1 MKTKTPV
8 LLLAVLLLLPW
19 IAAFPGALSA
29 AATCDRSGCGR
40 ALCASP
46 ATPAPSDR
54 WGGLK
59 PLGSYTTCTST
70 GPAFCTDS
78 TAFVESQQAYS
89 SFPWYMSL
97 DTENN
102 YLFVALAHGLQVWD
116 ARNGFPQPLSQL
128 SFRAFPVW
136 SANAELKWPLQDV
149 DAPANVDDEVAVAGL
164 GGIGIGIIDLS
175 DKTSPKVL
183 YQSYKKD
190 GTQVYTATLGARR
203 YAFLATAT
211 GDPAG
216 GLFAFD
222 MTQAKIYTS
231 APCFEAVPAGGEAVQ
246 CPGVYLGRIGSRTSV
261 SYVDGVDQFVVASA
275 GTSRGF
281 EIWDLSNPA
290 SPLLKLTGLNDRTA
304 NGVALWKQGSAYYLA
319 VRTVAFEPTA
329 GREVHRT
336 SIYDV
341 SCVAGSSCPAL
352 GAPLFSAEFNGGGIS
367 EFVDFSRSNGVPFLY
382 LGSDERCLGGTQ
394 REWLLDVSNP
404 AAAQDISPFNYW
416 GWYYRGGP
424 TGFNLV
430 APRSGKFVGNTFY
443 RAGLSI
449 FDYHQ
454 RTGTTGGGGSS
465 IDLAGPDS
473 GQTGGLYTF
482 TATATGCTPSDSG
495 WTWGV
500 GDGVIAGSAT
510 GPQVAVSWSNPG
522 TKPISATNSACGSAL
537 GLKPV
542 AISGTG
548 SLAASFTFSPSSPKP
563 GQAITFDASS
573 SAGGPTQY
581 TWDFGDGTTA
591 VGKVVTHAYPNA
603 GGYSVQLTISRPG
616 ASDRTQRVVAVA
628 ADVPPPPDAT
638 FQTSATCSNQFGFDV
653 CQATAGTA
661 VSFTANATGAASY
674 AWDFG
679 DGTATGRAVTHTW
692 SQAGSYA
699 VTLTVSNS
707 QASASS
713 SETFQIGS
721 AGPGPG
727 PGPGPEPV
735 HPELIPW
742 IAETSGAL
750 VQSTGLYVYNPGVS
764 PITVTIEF
772 RKRGTPDV
780 NPPRATRT
788 IAPGATLFFAD
799 VLKDLFA
806 RQNTTGFLTVTPQGT
821 IDVAPVVTSF
831 NTTLQG
837 SSRFGQTVPGQTL
850 GGGTLP
856 AVQDLVALSDDGE
869 KLSYFGVTNPNPAPA
884 TYRLRFF
891 DATGKQI
898 ALSPTFTVSAFG
910 QRQFQEEE
918 IHGTFGVSGAD
929 YRVQVETLSGGA
941 LYPYGSV
948 IRRATGDPSFIE
960 PGVAKSSRS
969 YLVGA
974 LSAPGPMGSLFRTDA
989 VLANLGAQPLHA
1001 DLSFLSVGPG
1011 ARSTAPVSLTLQ
1023 PGETRRLTDVIHG
1036 QWGVANAIGILT
1048 LVSRD
1053 PSGALPVFQGE
1064 SYDDAQPSRRFGQSM
1079 TAFSDADA
1087 ATAGRTVVLTGLRQD
1102 ADYRTT
1108 LWLFNPATEAGL
1120 YDLVYR
1126 GLDGTVLG
1134 RLDGIALG
1142 AGKARQLSP
1151 GQHPIPAAGA
1161 PGGFTVQVVVHSG
1174 KLLAAGQVVNNG
1186 TNDPAYVQG
1195 ASR

>member
-1 MKTKTPV
+1 MKKMKTPV
-8 LLLAVLLLLPW
+8 VLLAFLLLVGLMAAV
-19 IAAFPGALSA
+19 ASA
-29 AATCDRSGCGR
+29 AGPACDRSGCGR
-40 ALCASP
+40 AACASP
-46 ATPAPSDR
+46 AAPAPADR

-59 PLGSYTTCTST
+59 PLGSYTTCGSQ

-89 SFPWYMSL
+89 GFPWYMSL
-97 DTENN
+97 DTENSF
-102 YLFVALAHGLQVWD
+102 LFVALAHGFQVWD
-116 ARNGFPQPLSQL
+116 AHAGFPQPLSEL
-128 SFRAFPVW
+128 SFRAFPIW

-149 DAPANVDDEVAVAGL
+149 DAPANVDDQVAVAGV
-164 GGIGIGIIDLS
+164 GGIGLAIIDLA
-175 DKTSPKVL
+175 DKSNPKLL
-183 YQSYKKD
+183 YQNYKKD
-190 GTQVYTATLGARR
+190 GNQVYAATLGGRR
-203 YAFLATAT
+203 YAFLASPTA
-211 GDPAG
+211 DPTG

-222 MTQAKIYTS
+222 MTQAKLYTP
-231 APCFEAVPAGGEAVQ
+231 PCFEAVPASGEEVQ
-246 CPGVYLGRIGSRTSV
+246 CPGVYLGRIGARTSA
-261 SYVDGVDQFVVASA
+261 SYVDGADQFVVFSS
-275 GTSRGF
+275 GSSRGF
-281 EIWDLSNPA
+281 EIWDFSNPA
-290 SPLLKLTGLNDRTA
+290 SPQLRLTGLNDRTT

-319 VRTVAFEPTA
+319 ARTAAFEATA

-341 SCVAGSSCPAL
+341 SCIASSCSPL

-382 LGSDERCLGGTQ
+382 LGSDDHCLGGTQ

-430 APRSGKFVGNTFY
+430 APRSGKFVGTTFY

-465 IDLAGPDS
+465 IDVAGPDS
-473 GQTGGLYTF
+473 GQTGGLYTY
-482 TATATGCTPSDSG
+482 TATATGCTPGAGG
-495 WTWGV
+495 WTWTV
-500 GDGVIAGSAT
+500 GDGTVAGAAS
-510 GPQVAVSWSNPG
+510 GPQITVSWADPG
-522 TKPISATNSACGSAL
+522 TKPVSATNSACGSAL

-581 TWDFGDGTTA
+581 TWDFGDATTA
-591 VGKVVTHAYPNA
+591 VGQVVTHSYPIA
-603 GGYSVQLTISRPG
+603 GGYNVRLTISRPG
-616 ASDRTQRVVAVA
+616 ASDSTQRVVPVTS
-628 ADVPPPPDAT
+628 DVPPPPDST
-638 FQTSATCSNQFGFDV
+638 FQTGATCSNQFGFDL
-653 CQATAGTA
+653 CQADAGTA
-661 VSFTANATGAASY
+661 VSFTAHATGAVTYS
-674 AWDFG
+674 WDFG
-679 DGTATGRAVTHTW
+679 DGGTATSRTATHTW
-692 SQAGSYA
+692 AHAGSYTVA
-699 VTLTVSNS
+699 LTVSNG
-707 QASASS
+707 QASSTSS
-713 SETFQIGS
+713 KTFQIG
-721 AGPGPG
+721 AGGGPG

-750 VQSTGLYVYNPGVS
+750 VQTTGLYIYNPAVA
-764 PITVTIEF
+764 PVTVTIEF

-799 VLKDLFA
+799 VLKDLFG
-806 RQNTTGFLTVTPQGT
+806 RQNTTGFVIVTPQGT
-821 IDVAPVVTSF
+821 PDTAPVVTSF

-850 GGGTLP
+850 GGTV
-856 AVQDLVALSDDGE
+856 AAIQNLVGLSDDGE

-891 DATGKQI
+891 DAAGTQI

-918 IHGTFGVSGAD
+918 IHGTFGVSGHD
-929 YRVQVETLSGGA
+929 YRVQVETLSGGP

-948 IRRATGDPSFIE
+948 IRTATGDPSFIE
-960 PGVAKSSRS
+960 PGVAQTSRA

-974 LSAPGPMGSLFRTDA
+974 LSAPGPLGSLFRTDA

-1001 DLSFLSVGPG
+1001 SLFFTSVGP
-1011 ARSTAPVSLTLQ
+1011 TAQPTTPIALTLQ

-1036 QWGVANAIGILT
+1036 QWGVSNAIGILT
-1048 LVSRD
+1048 LVSGEA
-1053 PSGALPVFQGE
+1053 SGALPVFQGE
-1064 SYDDAQPSRRFGQSM
+1064 SYNDAQPSRRFGQSM
-1079 TAFSDADA
+1079 TAFGDADA

-1108 LWLFNPATEAGL
+1108 LWLFNPSTGPGV

-1126 GLDGTVLG
+1126 GLDGTPLG

-1142 AGKARQLSP
+1142 AGRARQLSP
-1151 GQHPIPAAGA
+1151 GQHPIPAAGVA
-1161 PGGFTVQVVVHSG
+1161 GGFTVQVLVRSG
-1174 KLLAAGQVVNNG
+1174 KLLAAGQVVNNA

-1195 ASR
+1195 AAR